1 MNTLRQLLT
10 QYFPLLLIGFVL
22 LIGMKYRSYN
32 KSTSEEV
39 KEIPERF
46 GNIVI
51 DKSVISGNLIY
62 LDTTTL
68 QTFIMVTDTMNKQ
81 EVIKKKYVD
90 LVAKKIYE

>member
-1 MNTLRQLLT
+1 MNTIRQLIT
-10 QYFPLLLIGFVL
+10 QYFPILLIAIVL
-22 LIGMKYRSYN
+22 IIGMKYRSYN
-32 KSTSEEV
+32 KSASEEV

-46 GNIVI
+46 DNIVI

-68 QTFIMVTDTMNKQ
+68 QTFIMVTDTMNEQ

-90 LVAKKIYE
+90 LIAKKIYE